1 VKEKTESAGGAGNI
15 VSNLLGL
22 GCSVTLVSVCGDDEA
37 GEKLFDILNHEK
49 IALKILKDTK
59 RPTIVKTRAMAKNQ
73 QLLRLDE
80 EMPFPLSQNL
90 KNKIIDIVKEESLE
104 NDAIIFSD
112 YGKGVL
118 LDKNI
123 CQEIIKFSKIKNKI
137 IMVDP
142 KGRDWDRYNGA
153 TCVTP
158 NTSEFEL
165 VCGESI
171 GDNNHLFNAMKEII
185 KKYDLSKLVV
195 TRGSKGMAAMEKSS
209 DGFLIPTMAKEVY
222 DVSGAGDTV
231 IATLT
236 TAYAAG
242 FPFIEAVKLA
252 NIAAGIVV
260 GKIGTQPITRLELET
275 AIKLNGFKTCASFSS
290 KITSLTAAEALVRAW
305 KSANYKIVFT
315 NGCFDLLHPG
325 HIYLLNS
332 AKALGDKLVV
342 GLNSDLSV
350 RRLKGPTRPILD
362 EKARAALLGSLE
374 TVDLVIIFDDDMPE
388 NLIRILK
395 PDILV
400 KGNDYK
406 MDEVVGKE
414 IVESYGG
421 KIHLIPILKGYS
433 TKKITQFVLNSNE
446 KQNIF

>member
-1 VKEKTESAGGAGNI
+1 MLLKHLLEPGNLQI
-15 VSNLLGL
+15 IKFG
-22 GCSVTLVSVCGDDEA
+22 
-37 GEKLFDILNHEK
+37 K
-49 IALKILKDTK
+49 
-59 RPTIVKTRAMAKNQ
+59 KN
-73 QLLRLDE
+73 
-80 EMPFPLSQNL
+80 
-90 KNKIIDIVKEESLE
+90 NKIIL
-104 NDAIIFSD
+104 
-112 YGKGVL
+112 
-118 LDKNI
+118 
-123 CQEIIKFSKIKNKI
+123 
-137 IMVDP
+137 VDP

-165 VCGESI
+165 VYGESI
-171 GDNNHLFNAMKEII
+171 RDNNHLFNAMKEII
-185 KKYDLSKLVV
+185 MKYDLSKLVV
-195 TRGSKGMAAMEKSS
+195 TRGSKGMAAMEKKSL
-209 DGFLIPTMAKEVY
+209 DGFLIPTMAKEVF

-290 KITSLTAAEALVRAW
+290 KITSLNAAETLVRAW

-332 AKALGDKLVV
+332 AKALGDRLIV
-342 GLNSDLSV
+342 GLNNDLSV

-374 TVDLVIIFDDDMPE
+374 TVDLVIIFDEDTPE

-400 KGNDYK
+400 KGDDYK
-406 MDEVVGKE
+406 MDEVIGKE

-421 KIHLIPILKGYS
+421 KIHLIPILKDYS
-433 TKKITQFVLNSNE
+433 TTKITQSVLNYNE
-446 KQNIF
+446 KQSIF